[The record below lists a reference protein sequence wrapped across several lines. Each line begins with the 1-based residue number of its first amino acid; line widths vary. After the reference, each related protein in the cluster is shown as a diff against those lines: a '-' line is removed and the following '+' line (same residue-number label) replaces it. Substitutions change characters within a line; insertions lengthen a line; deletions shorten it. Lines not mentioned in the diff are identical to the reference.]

1 MTGVPHSAGTRR
13 PSFEVPEK
21 GCDCHMHIFN
31 RRFAPSPHWRRQPP
45 DAPVAAYR
53 KLQQRLGTERAVI
66 VNPSTYGVDNACTLD
81 ALTAMGPSARA
92 VAVVATDIAERELA
106 RMADLGVV
114 GVRVNFVSPQSWGTT
129 TLDMLEATAR
139 RVAPYG
145 WHVQV
150 FMHAAQIVEARD
162 VLADLPVPVVI
173 DHLGRIPQPAGVE
186 HPAFAAVVHLLDS
199 GRAWVKLSGAYMDS
213 MTGGPTYA
221 DLKEVAAAYVT
232 AAPERVVWGSDWP
245 HTTATGPIDD
255 AALVDLLA
263 GWAPDSATRR
273 RILVENPEVLYRFP

>member
-1 MTGVPHSAGTRR
+1 MTAVPHSAGTHR
-13 PSFEVPEK
+13 PSIEVPEK
-21 GCDCHMHIFN
+21 SCDCHMHVFD
-31 RRFAPSPHWRRQPP
+31 RRFEPSPHWRRQPP

-81 ALTAMGPSARA
+81 ALATMGPSARA
-92 VAVVATDIAERELA
+92 VAVVATDIAEPELA

-162 VLADLPVPVVI
+162 VLARLPVPVVI
-173 DHLGRIPQPAGVE
+173 DHLGRIPQPTGVE
-186 HPAFAAVVHLLDS
+186 DLAFAAIVRLLDS

-213 MTGGPTYA
+213 VTGAPTYA
-221 DLKEVAAAYVT
+221 DITGIAKAYVD

-255 AALVDLLA
+255 AALVDLLMD
-263 GWAPDSATRR
+263 WAPDPKIRR
-273 RILVENPEVLYRFP
+273 RILVENSEVLYRFA